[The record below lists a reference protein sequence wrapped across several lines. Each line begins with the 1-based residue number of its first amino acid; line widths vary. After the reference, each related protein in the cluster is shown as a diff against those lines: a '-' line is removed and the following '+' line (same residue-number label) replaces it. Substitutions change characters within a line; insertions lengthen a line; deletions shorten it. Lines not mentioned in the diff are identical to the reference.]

1 MDLDKANCKDSNP
14 DLFFPDDRGL
24 YGRIQL
30 KNARAICSSCD
41 IKFQCLEYALK
52 EEITE
57 GIWGGLTYS
66 ERAPKHKAAS
76 KPQSN
81 RPRVPMTPEAAARLS
96 AYQARKREE
105 AVIRSAYKVE
115 RYIAS
120 LNSALAVVTDE
131 VPEANITLAKIKIAH
146 PELTLAEVGAMM
158 EPPMSKDMTSG
169 RLRRLIEASKV
180 IYKARELN
188 N

>member
-24 YGRIQL
+24 YGRLQI
-30 KNARAICSSCD
+30 KNARAICGSCD
-41 IKFQCLEYALK
+41 IKLQCLEYALK

-81 RPRVPMTPEAAARLS
+81 RPRVPMTPEAKARLA
-96 AYQARKREE
+96 AYQAKKREE
-105 AVIRSAYKVE
+105 SVARSAYKIDKYVG
-115 RYIAS
+115 A
-120 LNSALAVVTDE
+120 LNLALAVVTTE
-131 VPEANITLAKIKIAH
+131 VPEVNLMLAKIKVEN